1 MAHGPIKKKMKH
13 LPSYLMAMMI
23 KNNGGDKM
31 VRVHAKENES
41 IDKLIQR
48 FKSAVKKS
56 NILLEVKNREYFLKK
71 SLKRQRKAEQ
81 SRLKYKK

>member
-1 MAHGPIKKKMKH
+1 
-13 LPSYLMAMMI
+13 MI
-23 KNNGGDKM
+23 K
-31 VRVHAKENES
+31 VYAKENES
-41 IDKLIQR
+41 MDSLIQR

-71 SLKRQRKAEQ
+71 SLKRQRKSEQ

>member
-1 MAHGPIKKKMKH
+1 MTIKT
-13 LPSYLMAMMI
+13 
-23 KNNGGDKM
+23 NGGDKM

>member
-1 MAHGPIKKKMKH
+1 
-13 LPSYLMAMMI
+13 
-23 KNNGGDKM
+23 M

-56 NILLEVKNREYFLKK
+56 NVLLEVKNREYFLKK

-81 SRLKYKK
+81 SRFKYK

>member
-1 MAHGPIKKKMKH
+1 MEVIKV
-13 LPSYLMAMMI
+13 
-23 KNNGGDKM
+23 

-56 NILLEVKNREYFLKK
+56 NVLLEVKNREYFLKK

>member
-1 MAHGPIKKKMKH
+1 
-13 LPSYLMAMMI
+13 MI
-23 KNNGGDKM
+23 K
-31 VRVHAKENES
+31 VYAKENKS
-41 IDKLIQR
+41 TDSLIQR

-71 SLKRQRKAEQ
+71 SLKRQRKSEQ

>member
-1 MAHGPIKKKMKH
+1 
-13 LPSYLMAMMI
+13 MI
-23 KNNGGDKM
+23 K
-31 VRVHAKENES
+31 VYAKENES
-41 IDKLIQR
+41 MDSLIQR

>member
-1 MAHGPIKKKMKH
+1 
-13 LPSYLMAMMI
+13 
-23 KNNGGDKM
+23 M

-56 NILLEVKNREYFLKK
+56 NVLLEVKNREYFLKK

>member
-1 MAHGPIKKKMKH
+1 
-13 LPSYLMAMMI
+13 
-23 KNNGGDKM
+23 M

-56 NILLEVKNREYFLKK
+56 NVLLEVKNREYFLK
-71 SLKRQRKAEQ
+71 SNLIYNSDIPLFNGSNFTYA
-81 SRLKYKK
+81 LYN

>member
-1 MAHGPIKKKMKH
+1 
-13 LPSYLMAMMI
+13 
-23 KNNGGDKM
+23 M

-56 NILLEVKNREYFLKK
+56 NVLLEVKNREYFLKK
-71 SLKRQRKAEQ
+71 SLKRQRKDEQ

>member
-1 MAHGPIKKKMKH
+1 
-13 LPSYLMAMMI
+13 MI
-23 KNNGGDKM
+23 K
-31 VRVHAKENES
+31 VYAKENES
-41 IDKLIQR
+41 VDSLIQR

>member
-1 MAHGPIKKKMKH
+1 
-13 LPSYLMAMMI
+13 MI
-23 KNNGGDKM
+23 K
-31 VRVHAKENES
+31 VYAKENES
-41 IDKLIQR
+41 TDSLIQR

>member
-1 MAHGPIKKKMKH
+1 
-13 LPSYLMAMMI
+13 
-23 KNNGGDKM
+23 M

-71 SLKRQRKAEQ
+71 SLKRQRKSEQ

>member
-1 MAHGPIKKKMKH
+1 
-13 LPSYLMAMMI
+13 MI
-23 KNNGGDKM
+23 K
-31 VRVHAKENES
+31 VYAKENES
-41 IDKLIQR
+41 IDSLIQR

>member
-1 MAHGPIKKKMKH
+1 
-13 LPSYLMAMMI
+13 
-23 KNNGGDKM
+23 M

-71 SLKRQRKAEQ
+71 SLKRQRKAESNEKLSNQ
-81 SRLKYKK
+81 D

>member
-1 MAHGPIKKKMKH
+1 
-13 LPSYLMAMMI
+13 
-23 KNNGGDKM
+23 M

>member
-1 MAHGPIKKKMKH
+1 MGVIKV
-13 LPSYLMAMMI
+13 
-23 KNNGGDKM
+23 

-56 NILLEVKNREYFLKK
+56 NVLLEVKNREYFLKK

>member
-1 MAHGPIKKKMKH
+1 
-13 LPSYLMAMMI
+13 MI
-23 KNNGGDKM
+23 K
-31 VRVHAKENES
+31 VYAKENES
-41 IDKLIQR
+41 TDSLIQS